1 MYIQPSDEYFFR
13 PYKLLARRLTDSVR
27 VTSDGGKS
35 FRDGIFIRKMHS
47 LIHDQCSK
55 EKSHPMLLYAWEK
68 SGYDAKDGVIQF
80 DNVSTIDFLIS
91 SEDYQYPEC
100 QESST

>member
-1 MYIQPSDEYFFR
+1 
-13 PYKLLARRLTDSVR
+13 
-27 VTSDGGKS
+27 
-35 FRDGIFIRKMHS
+35 
-47 LIHDQCSK
+47 
-55 EKSHPMLLYAWEK
+55 MLLYAWEK

-100 QESST
+100 QESSTWNLLITQDLSVRHVALPYELSIIMNK